1 MKTNNEQEKKNID
14 DKKNFNKNKVEEKQ
28 KPIDLNAKVNALLA
42 DNENFKKIIKEKDE
56 KILNLEK
63 QIENFNTNYK
73 NEINRKA
80 MEAQKLVEEKKKE
93 LQDKF
98 DKDVVHIKKFA
109 LKDKAVDLLNIISNF
124 DLALSHTPDNEV
136 VANYVQGFKMFS
148 NMFQNYLSSNNITPI
163 IPKVGEEFN
172 SKNMEAIE
180 TKEDSNFKTN
190 QIIKVVKNGY
200 MLHDV
205 VIIPSIV
212 IVAK

>member
-1 MKTNNEQEKKNID
+1 MKNNEQ
-14 DKKNFNKNKVEEKQ
+14 DKKTINDKKDINKNKADEKQ
-28 KPIDLNAKVNALLA
+28 KPVDLNAKVNALLI
-42 DNENFKKIIKEKDE
+42 DNENFKKMIQEKDN

-63 QIENFNTNYK
+63 QIETYNNNYK
-73 NEINRKA
+73 NEINKKA
-80 MEAQKLVEEKKKE
+80 AEAQKLVEEKIKE
-93 LQDKF
+93 LQEKF
-98 DKDVVHIKKFA
+98 DKDVAHIKKFA
-109 LKDKAVDLLNIISNF
+109 LKEKAIDLINIISNF

-148 NMFQNYLSSNNITPI
+148 NMFQNYLSSNNISPI
-163 IPKVGEEFN
+163 IPKIGEEFN

-180 TKEDSNFKTN
+180 IKQDPNFKTN

-205 VIIPSIV
+205 VIIPSVV

>member
-109 LKDKAVDLLNIISNF
+109 LKDKAVDLINIISNF

>member
-1 MKTNNEQEKKNID
+1 MKNNNEQEKKNVN
-14 DKKNFNKNKVEEKQ
+14 DKKDLNKNKAEEKQ
-28 KPIDLNAKVNALLA
+28 KPVDLNARVNALLV
-42 DNENFKKIIKEKDE
+42 DNENFKKIIQEKDN

-63 QIENFNTNYK
+63 QIETYNNNYK
-73 NEINRKA
+73 NEINKKA
-80 MEAQKLVEEKKKE
+80 IEAQKLVEDKIKE
-93 LQDKF
+93 LQEKF
-98 DKDVVHIKKFA
+98 DKDIAHIKKFA
-109 LKDKAVDLLNIISNF
+109 LKDKAIDLINIISNF

-148 NMFQNYLSSNNITPI
+148 NMFQNYLSSNNIVAI

-180 TKEDSNFKTN
+180 IKEDSNFKTN

-205 VIIPSIV
+205 VIIPSVV